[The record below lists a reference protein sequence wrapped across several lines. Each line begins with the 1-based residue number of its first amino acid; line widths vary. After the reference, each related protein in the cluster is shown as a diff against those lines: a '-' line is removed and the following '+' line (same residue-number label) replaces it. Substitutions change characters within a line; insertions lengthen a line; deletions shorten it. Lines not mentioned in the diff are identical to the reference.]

1 MRETQTARLTGWH
14 LKRETFWPLSIFNLQ
29 FDLSLLKFDLS
40 LLNFDFPLFNI
51 HLSLLN
57 VDNVLNSRQN
67 RQNEMEAGRGGG
79 KSPRGE
85 GGDPHNETAMSE
97 VSGDITLDSIRDH
110 MSATLRS
117 EGGDGVAA
125 TSTEVVGKRLLR
137 ILY

>member
-14 LKRETFWPLSIFNLQ
+14 RKRETFWPLSLPNL
-29 FDLSLLKFDLS
+29 DLS
-40 LLNFDFPLFNI
+40 LLNFDHSLF
-51 HLSLLN
+51 N

-137 ILY
+137 ALH

>member
-29 FDLSLLKFDLS
+29 FDLSLL
-40 LLNFDFPLFNI
+40 NFD
-51 HLSLLN
+51 LSLLN

-125 TSTEVVGKRLLR
+125 TSTEVVG
-137 ILY
+137 